1 MRLLF
6 AQGENFDN
14 YKQVTQDYKNAIETR
29 KQHKEKLYQ
38 EIKIIKK
45 LRV

>member
-1 MRLLF
+1 MLF

-14 YKQVTQDYKNAIETR
+14 YEQILTEYRHAIIIRQDV
-29 KQHKEKLYQ
+29 KEKLYN

-45 LRV
+45 LRI